1 MHDPARLSHDGAV
14 VGSSRQREEVDLT
27 VAVGHPAIFR
37 RQKFGKVVSWKK
49 KFGGLFGRPD
59 ENFGPTTGILAGFW
73 YKIVSLSYGLY

>member
-1 MHDPARLSHDGAV
+1 VSSSNRLHLGKHDPAKLSHDGAV
-14 VGSSRQREEVDLT
+14 VGSSRQRKEVDLT

-59 ENFGPTTGILAGFW
+59 ENFGSTSRI
-73 YKIVSLSYGLY
+73 